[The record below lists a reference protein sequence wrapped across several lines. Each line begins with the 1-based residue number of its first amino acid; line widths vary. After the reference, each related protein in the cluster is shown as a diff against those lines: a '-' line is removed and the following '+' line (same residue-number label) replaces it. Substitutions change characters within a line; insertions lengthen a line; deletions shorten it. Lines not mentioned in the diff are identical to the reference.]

1 MSLISFASNGLKDI
15 LMYNKPRIMKTNKK
29 LFLLILSSLER
40 KVNIIK
46 KQINRENSFVIKKA
60 PQLSEAFSIIFELN
74 NYLL

>member
-1 MSLISFASNGLKDI
+1 MFFVNNGLKDI

-40 KVNIIK
+40 KVNVIK
-46 KQINRENSFVIKKA
+46 KQINEENSFEIKKA
-60 PQLSEAFSIIFELN
+60 SLNCEAFSIIFELN